1 MARKPSYDHLSIVG
15 DAAQAEAAPPDTVAA
30 PQTGAGEESQ
40 PAQSHLLT
48 HRTAHVM
55 LYMHPEAQKTLARYA
70 VEKSSFRQKVKVHD
84 LLMEAVEDFFEKNGL
99 PGPVRVDPAAK

>member
-15 DAAQAEAAPPDTVAA
+15 TVADRA
-30 PQTGAGEESQ
+30 AEPAQVSIPESGAGEGAQ

-84 LLMEAVEDFFEKNGL
+84 FLMEAVEDFFEKNGL
-99 PGPVRVDPAAK
+99 PARFG